1 VLRNTIGRFTTIDD
15 STLHELRRQ
24 CAEPLDHPD
33 LAALQEFS
41 GQALAWL
48 LDQFSQLENLPVGQT
63 ASVAEMDALLGQ
75 PANDRGLAFA
85 SVFEE
90 FKEKIARYA
99 MRIDH
104 PRFLAFVPTAPSFIS
119 VLGELLCAGTNFF
132 GGVWLEAAGPSHVE
146 RVVIEWF
153 KDWLGY
159 PSSAS
164 GLLTSGGSEANLAA
178 LVVARE
184 RLSFED
190 RNRAVLYVPEQRHW
204 SINRAAKIMGVRP
217 EQIRPLPVD
226 KQYRLVVS
234 ALDEAC
240 QADRG
245 RGRIPWAVVANAGAT
260 NTGSI
265 DPLEDLVSVGRSHR
279 LWLHADAAYGWP
291 IVLAPGGVELLAG
304 IGECDSITLDPHKWF
319 GQTYDAGCLLVKEE
333 GRLAETFSLR
343 PDYMR
348 DVEPVGEEINYAD
361 LGLALTRRFRALKIW
376 LSVRVLGLD
385 WFRSLIIH
393 GCRLAELS
401 EALLRQ
407 YSEVEIVSPAQ
418 LSVVC
423 FRIKPK
429 RITAKGPD
437 WEDYVNRFNEHLS
450 EQVRVTG
457 QAFMA
462 TTRLNGKVTQR
473 FCFTNWRTTAAD
485 VERVIALLMKAATA
499 LS

>member
-1 VLRNTIGRFTTIDD
+1 LRNTIDRFTTIDD

-24 CAEPLDHPD
+24 CAEPLDHPN
-33 LAALQEFS
+33 LAALHESS

-48 LDQFSQLENLPVGQT
+48 LDQFLRLEDLPVGHS
-63 ASVAEMDALLGQ
+63 ASVADMDALLGE
-75 PANDRGLAFA
+75 PANDEGLGFA

-99 MRIDH
+99 LRIDH

-132 GGVWLEAAGPSHVE
+132 GGVWLEAAGPSQVE
-146 RVVIEWF
+146 RVVIDWF
-153 KDWLGY
+153 KDWLSY
-159 PSSAS
+159 PSSAG

-190 RNRAVLYVPEQRHW
+190 RSRAVLYLPEQRHW
-204 SINRAAKIMGVRP
+204 SIDRAAKVIGLRP
-217 EQIRPLPVD
+217 DQIRPLPVD
-226 KQYRLVVS
+226 KQFRLVVS
-234 ALDEAC
+234 GLAEAC
-240 QADRG
+240 QADRHH
-245 RGRIPWAVVANAGAT
+245 GRIPWAVVANAGST
-260 NTGSI
+260 NTGAI
-265 DPLEDLVSVGRSHR
+265 DPLADLASICRSQR

-291 IVLAPGGVELLAG
+291 IVLAPGGQKLIAG
-304 IGECDSITLDPHKWF
+304 IAECDSITLDPHKWF
-319 GQTYDAGCLLVKEE
+319 GQTYDAGCLLVKEG

-348 DVEPVGEEINYAD
+348 DVEPIGEEINYAD
-361 LGLALTRRFRALKIW
+361 MGLALTRRFRALKIW

-393 GCRLAELS
+393 GCRLAQFS
-401 EALLRQ
+401 EALLRR
-407 YSEVEIVSPAQ
+407 YSEVEIVSQAQ
-418 LSVVC
+418 LSVIC

-429 RITAKGPD
+429 RIAENGSD
-437 WEDYVNRFNEHLS
+437 RENYVDRFNELIS
-450 EQVRVTG
+450 EQVRMTG
-457 QAFMA
+457 EAFLA
-462 TTRLNGKVTQR
+462 TTRLDNRVMQR

-485 VERVIALLMKAATA
+485 VERVIGLLMRAAKAI
-499 LS
+499 S

>member
-1 VLRNTIGRFTTIDD
+1 LRNTIGRFTTIDAP
-15 STLHELRRQ
+15 TLHELRRQ

-33 LAALQEFS
+33 LATLQGFS
-41 GQALAWL
+41 GQALTWL
-48 LDQFSQLENLPVGQT
+48 LDQFSHLEKLPVGET
-63 ASVAEMDALLGQ
+63 ASVADMDALLGQ
-75 PANDRGLAFA
+75 PANDQGLNFA
-85 SVFEE
+85 SVFEQ

-104 PRFLAFVPTAPSFIS
+104 PRFLAFVPTAPSFVS

-132 GGVWLEAAGPSHVE
+132 GGVWLEAAGPSQVE
-146 RVVIEWF
+146 RVVIDWF

-184 RLSFED
+184 RLSYED

-204 SINRAAKIMGVRP
+204 SIDRAAKIIGMRP
-217 EQIRPLPVD
+217 DQIRPLPVD
-226 KQYRLVVS
+226 KQFRLVVS
-234 ALDEAC
+234 ELVEAC
-240 QADRG
+240 QGDRG
-245 RGRIPWAVVANAGAT
+245 QGRIPWAVVANAGAT
-260 NTGSI
+260 NTGTI
-265 DPLEDLVSVGRSHR
+265 DPLADLVSVSRSQR
-279 LWLHADAAYGWP
+279 LWLHADAAYGWS
-291 IVLAPGGVELLAG
+291 IVLAPDGKKLMAG

-319 GQTYDAGCLLVKEE
+319 GQTYDAGCLLVKEG

-348 DVEPVGEEINYAD
+348 DVEPSGEEINYAD

-385 WFRSLIIH
+385 WFRSLVIH
-393 GCRLAELS
+393 GCRLAQFS

-429 RITAKGPD
+429 RAAVDDHDG
-437 WEDYVNRFNEHLS
+437 EDYVNRFNERIS
-450 EQVRVTG
+450 EQVRISG
-457 QAFMA
+457 EAFLA
-462 TTRLNGKVTQR
+462 TTRLNNQVTQR

-485 VERVIALLMKAATA
+485 VERVIGLLMKAAKVM
-499 LS
+499 S